1 MTFGA
6 CCFGEVSALARTGL
20 FTTSFRDASAVSAAL
35 DFARCWPRC
44 FSHVSTSQQCVGCF
58 FRILVFRP
66 VSTISGL
73 ALVVRYWKA
82 TLGDLRRRLGTR
94 SSQSLIFAV
103 AMKGT
108 PRRYAR
114 RARPDRR
121 LDVEK
126 NSNPP
131 EAGDRP
137 LGGGPGCHIARVG
150 ADSRVVRKTPGGRTV
165 VVAGEGSPR
174 WTAVVLLPLAPRC
187 GRANK
192 PQAANQSA

>member
-1 MTFGA
+1 
-6 CCFGEVSALARTGL
+6 
-20 FTTSFRDASAVSAAL
+20 
-35 DFARCWPRC
+35 
-44 FSHVSTSQQCVGCF
+44 
-58 FRILVFRP
+58 
-66 VSTISGL
+66 
-73 ALVVRYWKA
+73 
-82 TLGDLRRRLGTR
+82 
-94 SSQSLIFAV
+94 
-103 AMKGT
+103 MKGT

-174 WTAVVLLPLAPRC
+174 WLRWCSCRSRRGVGAQTNRKPPTKARKLESRPDFTREAKECASAESALGFRVSEGVSLNLKNDRPKTSGGEHSSRIAV
-187 GRANK
+187 
-192 PQAANQSA
+192 SAVP

>member
-1 MTFGA
+1 
-6 CCFGEVSALARTGL
+6 
-20 FTTSFRDASAVSAAL
+20 
-35 DFARCWPRC
+35 
-44 FSHVSTSQQCVGCF
+44 
-58 FRILVFRP
+58 
-66 VSTISGL
+66 
-73 ALVVRYWKA
+73 
-82 TLGDLRRRLGTR
+82 
-94 SSQSLIFAV
+94 
-103 AMKGT
+103 MKGT

-137 LGGGPGCHIARVG
+137 LGGGPGCYIVRVG
-150 ADSRVVRKTPGGRTV
+150 ADSRVVKKTTGGQTA

-174 WTAVVLLPLAPRC
+174 WTAVLLLPLAPRC

-192 PQAANQSA
+192 PQAANPKARKLESLPDFTGEAKECASAKSAPGFRVSEGVSLNPKTTS